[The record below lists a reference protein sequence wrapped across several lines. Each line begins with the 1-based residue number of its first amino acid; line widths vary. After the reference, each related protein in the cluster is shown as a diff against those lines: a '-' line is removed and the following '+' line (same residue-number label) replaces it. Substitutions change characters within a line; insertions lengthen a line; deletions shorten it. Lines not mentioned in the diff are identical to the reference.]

1 MNSDH
6 QTTMSVAV
14 TSLNILAHLD
24 QLYPRVFVSVS
35 DMDKMST
42 DIEIEWARVRAKS

>member
-6 QTTMSVAV
+6 QTTMGVAV

-24 QLYPRVFVSVS
+24 QLYPRIFISVY
-35 DMDKMST
+35 DMDKIST
-42 DIEIEWARVRAKS
+42 DLETEWARVRAMS